1 MTLLLVFLA
10 LLVGFVFGICCTA
23 LGIEKYYPT
32 AWKILSLEIKA
43 NKQKRADAA
52 RDKEA

>member
-1 MTLLLVFLA
+1 MTVLLVILA
-10 LLVGFVFGICCTA
+10 LLVGFH
-23 LGIEKYYPT
+23 LGIWCAVCTVEKRYKV
-32 AWKILSLEIKA
+32 AWKHLVLEIKL